1 LTTTYEGM
9 FLLDNQAVRADW
21 GRAKGA
27 VTEILAKHGAKV
39 VAARRWDERKLA
51 YPIKGRT
58 RGTYLLAYFEAAPQ
72 ALNTMRRDFELD
84 ERVLR
89 YLLLNTDGVPPA
101 ELDLSRAEMAEGF
114 SVPPPPQEESMSP
127 EREVFGELADRPVS
141 EPSRRRGGDRDE
153 PPAEGPDESPD
164 ASPEAAPE
172 AVAATE
178 GS

>member
-1 LTTTYEGM
+1 MTNTYEGM

-27 VTEILAKHGAKV
+27 IAEMLAKHGGKV

-51 YPIKGRT
+51 YPIKGRS
-58 RGTYLLAYFEAAPQ
+58 RGTYLLTWFEADAQ
-72 ALNTMRRDFELD
+72 ALNTMRRDFDLD

-89 YLLLNTDGVPPA
+89 YLLLKAEAVPATELELSKA
-101 ELDLSRAEMAEGF
+101 ELAEGF

-141 EPSRRRGGDRDE
+141 EPSRRGPPRDGDAAEEAE
-153 PPAEGPDESPD
+153 PA
-164 ASPEAAPE
+164 AEAAPE
-172 AVAATE
+172 AVAAATE
-178 GS
+178 ES